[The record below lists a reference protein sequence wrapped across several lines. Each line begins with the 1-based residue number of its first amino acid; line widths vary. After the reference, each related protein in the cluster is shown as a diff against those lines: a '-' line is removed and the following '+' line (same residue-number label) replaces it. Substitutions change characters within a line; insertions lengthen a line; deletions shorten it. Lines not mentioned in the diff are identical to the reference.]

1 MPGFRMSGK
10 QLFLTY
16 PQCGLTPEVALG
28 QIRDVLTA
36 EIIAYVVAAEEH
48 ADGSFYLHAYVRYD
62 RKVFVTSP
70 TKFDL
75 TGEDGE
81 VFHGNYQTCRSAR
94 AVVKYCEK
102 GGVYISEGVEVGK
115 TSDWSEAVELA
126 REGKSEVGLSLL
138 WARQPCAMLINGDRI
153 STNLR
158 I

>member
-10 QLFLTY
+10 QLFFTY

-81 VFHGNYQTCRSAR
+81 VFHGNY
-94 AVVKYCEK
+94 
-102 GGVYISEGVEVGK
+102 
-115 TSDWSEAVELA
+115 
-126 REGKSEVGLSLL
+126 
-138 WARQPCAMLINGDRI
+138 
-153 STNLR
+153 
-158 I
+158 

>member
-1 MPGFRMSGK
+1 
-10 QLFLTY
+10 
-16 PQCGLTPEVALG
+16 
-28 QIRDVLTA
+28 
-36 EIIAYVVAAEEH
+36 
-48 ADGSFYLHAYVRYD
+48 
-62 RKVFVTSP
+62 
-70 TKFDL
+70 
-75 TGEDGE
+75 
-81 VFHGNYQTCRSAR
+81 
-94 AVVKYCEK
+94 VVKYCEK